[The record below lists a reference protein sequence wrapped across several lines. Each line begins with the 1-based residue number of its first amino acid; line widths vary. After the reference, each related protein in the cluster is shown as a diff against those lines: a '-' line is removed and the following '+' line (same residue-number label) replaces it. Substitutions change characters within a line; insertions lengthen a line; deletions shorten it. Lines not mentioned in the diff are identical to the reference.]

1 MRGYLALTPDELAQ
15 LLGDGEIS
23 IDTAFVPTGQFKIS
37 NPELG
42 EEESEYILSLLA
54 SEDSISYQGDSAKF
68 SFVLAV
74 DLEPTQIG
82 EESEVEV
89 NLTSPIK
96 FSQADCL
103 FVGDAKADDG
113 ELTWYAAQEIAIQL
127 PNWLVS

>member
-15 LLGDGEIS
+15 LLNDGEIS
-23 IDTAFVPTGQFKIS
+23 IDTAFVPTSQFKSI

-54 SEDSISYQGDSAKF
+54 TEDSVSYQGDSAKF
-68 SFVLAV
+68 SFALAV
-74 DLEPTQIG
+74 DLEESQIG
-82 EESEVEV
+82 QESEVEV

-127 PNWLVS
+127 PNWQVS

>member
-15 LLGDGEIS
+15 LIADDEIS
-23 IDTAFVPTGQFKIS
+23 IDTAFVPTGQFKSI

-54 SEDSISYQGDSAKF
+54 AEDSISYQGDSAKF

-74 DLEPTQIG
+74 DLESFQIG
-82 EESEVEV
+82 HESEVEV

-103 FVGDAKADDG
+103 FVGEASSDDG
-113 ELTWYAAQEIAIQL
+113 ELTWYAAQEIAVHL
-127 PNWLVS
+127 PSWQVS

>member
-15 LLGDGEIS
+15 LIADGEIS
-23 IDTAFVPTGQFKIS
+23 IDTAFVPTGQFKSI

-54 SEDSISYQGDSAKF
+54 AEDSISYQGDSAKS

-74 DLEPTQIG
+74 DLESFQIG
-82 EESEVEV
+82 HESEVEV

-103 FVGDAKADDG
+103 FVGEASSDDG
-113 ELTWYAAQEIAIQL
+113 ELTWYAAQEIAVHL
-127 PNWLVS
+127 PSWQVS

>member
-15 LLGDGEIS
+15 LIADGEIS
-23 IDTAFVPTGQFKIS
+23 IDTAFVPTGQFKSI

-54 SEDSISYQGDSAKF
+54 AEDSISYQGDSAKF
-68 SFVLAV
+68 SYVLAV
-74 DLEPTQIG
+74 DLESFQIG
-82 EESEVEV
+82 HESEVEV

-103 FVGDAKADDG
+103 FVGEASSDDG
-113 ELTWYAAQEIAIQL
+113 ELTWYAAQEIAVHL
-127 PNWLVS
+127 PSWQVS

>member
-1 MRGYLALTPDELAQ
+1 MRGYLAVTPEELAQ
-15 LLGDGEIS
+15 LLNDGEIS
-23 IDTAFVPTGQFKIS
+23 IDTAFVPTSQFKSI

-42 EEESEYILSLLA
+42 EEEAEYILSLLA
-54 SEDSISYQGDSAKF
+54 AEDSISYQGDSAKS

-74 DLEPTQIG
+74 DLEASQIG
-82 EESEVEV
+82 QESEVEV

-127 PNWLVS
+127 PNWQVS

>member
-15 LLGDGEIS
+15 LLDDCEIS
-23 IDTAFVPTGQFKIS
+23 IDTAFVSTVQFKSI

-42 EEESEYILSLLA
+42 DEESEYILSLLA
-54 SEDSISYQGDSAKF
+54 AEDSISYQGDSAKF
-68 SFVLAV
+68 SFVLAI
-74 DLEPTQIG
+74 DLDASQIG

-103 FVGDAKADDG
+103 FVGAADDNDG
-113 ELTWYAAQEIAIQL
+113 ELTWYAVQEIAIQL
-127 PNWLVS
+127 PNWRVS

>member
-1 MRGYLALTPDELAQ
+1 MRGYLALTPDELVQ
-15 LLGDGEIS
+15 LLNDGEIS
-23 IDTAFVPTGQFKIS
+23 IDTAFVPTSQFKSI

-54 SEDSISYQGDSAKF
+54 AEDSISYQGDFAKF
-68 SFVLAV
+68 SFALAV
-74 DLEPTQIG
+74 DLKESQIG

-89 NLTSPIK
+89 NLISPIK

-103 FVGDAKADDG
+103 FVGAADDNDG

>member
-23 IDTAFVPTGQFKIS
+23 IDTAFVPTGQFKSS

-54 SEDSISYQGDSAKF
+54 AEDSISYQGDSAKF
-68 SFVLAV
+68 SFALAV

-82 EESEVEV
+82 EASEVEV

>member
-15 LLGDGEIS
+15 LIADGEIS
-23 IDTAFVPTGQFKIS
+23 IDTAFVPTGQFKSI

-54 SEDSISYQGDSAKF
+54 AEDSISYQGDSAKF

-74 DLEPTQIG
+74 DLDPSQIG
-82 EESEVEV
+82 HESEVEV

-103 FVGDAKADDG
+103 FVGEASSDDG
-113 ELTWYAAQEIAIQL
+113 ELTWYAAQEIAVHL
-127 PNWLVS
+127 PSWQVS

>member
-1 MRGYLALTPDELAQ
+1 MRGYLALTPDELTQ

-23 IDTAFVPTGQFKIS
+23 IDTAFVPTGQFKSS

-54 SEDSISYQGDSAKF
+54 AEDSISYQGDSAKF

-74 DLEPTQIG
+74 DLEASQIG
-82 EESEVEV
+82 QESEVEV
-89 NLTSPIK
+89 DLISPIA

-103 FVGDAKADDG
+103 FVGAADDNDG
-113 ELTWYAAQEIAIQL
+113 ELTWYAAQEIANEL
-127 PNWLVS
+127 PNWQVS